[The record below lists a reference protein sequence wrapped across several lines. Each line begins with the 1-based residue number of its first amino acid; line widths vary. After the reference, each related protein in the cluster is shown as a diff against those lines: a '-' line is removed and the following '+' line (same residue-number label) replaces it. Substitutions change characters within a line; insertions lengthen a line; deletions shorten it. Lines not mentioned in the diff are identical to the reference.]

1 MKAKK
6 SFSLFGV
13 LIIMI
18 STVVFI
24 AACTQ
29 ATGNTGN
36 TGNTTGNTGN
46 NNSAGK
52 VVQVG
57 ATGEA
62 DPALKGTEWNSRD
75 TGLSFSEKGNTVQI
89 YKYGMAIYKKEGKK
103 ISFDLSAQIKIDK
116 AMTKDDFITT
126 AKAEIKEKIAE
137 LEKRKKEAGS
147 DAEKAKLEKDIKET
161 KEFLQQLDNP
171 DAEMQAMIKNTL
183 EFLKKRGAALE
194 PYKTFEGTL
203 TGDKLEIEKFPV
215 YDGQTNKVTVTNI
228 TFTKK

>member
-36 TGNTTGNTGN
+36 TGN

-57 ATGEA
+57 ATSEA
-62 DPALKGTEWNSRD
+62 DPALKGTEWNSPD
-75 TGLSFSEKGNTVQI
+75 KYLSFSEKGNTVQI
-89 YKYGMAIYKKEGKK
+89 YRYGMAIYKKEGKK

-116 AMTKDDFITT
+116 AVTKDDFITT
-126 AKAEIKEKIAE
+126 VKAGIKEQIAE

-147 DAEKAKLEKDIKET
+147 DAEKAALEEEIKET
-161 KEFLQQLDNP
+161 KELLQQLDNP
-171 DAEMQAMIKNTL
+171 DEEMQAMIKNKF
-183 EFLKKRGAALE
+183 EFLKKCGAALE

-203 TGDKLEIEKFPV
+203 TGDKELEIEKFPV
-215 YDGQTNKVTVTNI
+215 YDETTNKVTVSKI
-228 TFTKK
+228 KFIKK

>member
-29 ATGNTGN
+29 ANDNTGN
-36 TGNTTGNTGN
+36 TGS

-52 VVQVG
+52 VVQVVP
-57 ATGEA
+57 TGEA
-62 DPALKGTEWNSRD
+62 DPALKGTKWNSGKR
-75 TGLSFSEKGNTVQI
+75 GLSFSEKGNTAWI
-89 YKYGMAIYKKEGKK
+89 ETCGAAIYKKEGTK
-103 ISFDLSAQIKIDK
+103 ISFDLSAQISIYKT
-116 AMTKDDFITT
+116 MTKDDYIKMM
-126 AKAEIKEKIAE
+126 KASEKEWIAE
-137 LEKRKKEAGS
+137 LKKRKEKAES
-147 DAEKAKLEKDIKET
+147 DEEKAKLEKDIKEAE
-161 KEFLQQLDNP
+161 EFLQQLDNP
-171 DAEMQAMIKNTL
+171 DEETQAIIKEGI

-203 TGDKLEIEKFPV
+203 TGDNELVIEKLPV
-215 YDGQTNKVTVTNI
+215 CDNENKVTIVNI
-228 TFTKK
+228 TLKKKG

>member
-29 ATGNTGN
+29 ANGNTG
-36 TGNTTGNTGN
+36 

-52 VVQVG
+52 VVQVVP
-57 ATGEA
+57 TGEA
-62 DPALKGTEWNSRD
+62 DPALKGTKWNSGKR
-75 TGLSFSEKGNTVQI
+75 GLSFSEKGNTAWI
-89 YKYGMAIYKKEGKK
+89 ETCGAAIYKKEGTK
-103 ISFDLSAQIKIDK
+103 ISFDLSAQISIYK
-116 AMTKDDFITT
+116 AMTKDDLITT
-126 AKAEIKEKIAE
+126 AKAEIKEEIAE

-147 DAEKAKLEKDIKET
+147 DEEKAKLEKEIKEAE
-161 KEFLQQLDNP
+161 EFLQQLDNP
-171 DAEMQAMIKNTL
+171 DAEMQSMIQKRL

-203 TGDKLEIEKFPV
+203 TSDNELVIEKLPV
-215 YDGQTNKVTVTNI
+215 CDNENKVMIVNI
-228 TFTKK
+228 TLKRE

>member
-36 TGNTTGNTGN
+36 TGN

-57 ATGEA
+57 ATSEA
-62 DPALKGTEWNSRD
+62 DPALKGTEWNSPD
-75 TGLSFSEKGNTVQI
+75 KYLSFSEKGNTVQI
-89 YKYGMAIYKKEGKK
+89 YRYGMAIYKKEGKK
-103 ISFDLSAQIKIDK
+103 ISFDLSAQISIYKT
-116 AMTKDDFITT
+116 MTKDNYIKLM
-126 AKAEIKEKIAE
+126 KAFEKEQIAE
-137 LEKRKKEAGS
+137 LKKRK
-147 DAEKAKLEKDIKET
+147 EKAESDEEKAQLEKDIKEAE
-161 KEFLQQLDNP
+161 KVLQQLDNP
-171 DAEMQAMIKNTL
+171 DEEMQAIIKEDI

-215 YDGQTNKVTVTNI
+215 YDETTNKVTVSKI
-228 TFTKK
+228 KFIKK